1 MGLSFSLMID
11 LASISMETVHF
22 QTHGSSR
29 SLSDLASN
37 SQWKRASSDRI
48 SNATDT
54 LTDPSA
60 ETNRAKLRCVAA
72 NRPNDTCKGSSAI
85 RKPTEIGFPHHI
97 LDLTPRRAGQ
107 FI

>member
-54 LTDPSA
+54 LAVCPVFFESKKRDEQTL
-60 ETNRAKLRCVAA
+60 NQ
-72 NRPNDTCKGSSAI
+72 I
-85 RKPTEIGFPHHI
+85 
-97 LDLTPRRAGQ
+97 PRRATW
-107 FI
+107 F